1 MNVYDEAHNLE
12 RAIKES
18 EEFKQ
23 FRDLKKKVAE
33 NEAVKKMVDDFQA
46 QQMELQKKQMLGEEI
61 GEDIMAN
68 VQELHGI
75 ITQDPLALEYL
86 QANLRF
92 SMMMQDVFKIVGEAM
107 EEDNAEEAPASNGQP
122 N

>member
-12 RAIKES
+12 RAVRES

-23 FRDLKKKVAE
+23 FEEMKAKVE
-33 NEAVKKMVDDFQA
+33 GNDTVKTMIDDFQKK
-46 QQMELQKKQMLGEEI
+46 QIEMQKRQMLGEEI
-61 GEDIMAN
+61 TSEMMES

-86 QANLRF
+86 QCNLRF
-92 SMMMQDVFKIVGEAM
+92 SMMMQDIFKILGDLMGEGDKDEAKGN
-107 EEDNAEEAPASNGQP
+107 DN
-122 N
+122 